1 MGKITQK
8 YRIKKKGLRSKKLTP
23 FFNFRTL
30 LRVFIKNERYMKI
43 NINHPSFISFLDNVT
58 NSILSNITIENYFKL
73 SQEKKM
79 SVLYTVFKL
88 MKKSLSVRTKLSDTE
103 MIAFVTVLWKKNEES
118 ENYEFAA
125 ILHDIANNFE
135 AVNEF
140 TKTIKRQTRTVKT
153 EKPNN
158 G

>member
-1 MGKITQK
+1 
-8 YRIKKKGLRSKKLTP
+8 
-23 FFNFRTL
+23 
-30 LRVFIKNERYMKI
+30 MKI

-58 NSILSNITIENYFKL
+58 TTILSNITIENYFKL
-73 SQEKKM
+73 TQEKKM

-88 MKKSLSVRTKLSDTE
+88 MRKSLSVRAKLTDME
-103 MIAFVTVLWKKNEES
+103 MRAFVTVLWKKNEES

-125 ILHDIANNFE
+125 VLNDIANNFD

-140 TKTIKRQTRTVKT
+140 TKTIKRQSRTIKT
-153 EKPNN
+153 DKTNN

>member
-1 MGKITQK
+1 
-8 YRIKKKGLRSKKLTP
+8 
-23 FFNFRTL
+23 
-30 LRVFIKNERYMKI
+30 MKI

-73 SQEKKM
+73 TQEKKM

-88 MKKSLSVRTKLSDTE
+88 MKKSLSVRAKLSDAE
-103 MIAFVTVLWKKNEES
+103 MIAFVTVLWKKNEEA

-140 TKTIKRQTRTVKT
+140 TKTIKRQTRVLKT

>member
-1 MGKITQK
+1 
-8 YRIKKKGLRSKKLTP
+8 
-23 FFNFRTL
+23 
-30 LRVFIKNERYMKI
+30 MKV

-58 NSILSNITIENYFKL
+58 NTILSNISVENYFKL
-73 SQEKKM
+73 TQEKKM

-88 MKKSLSVRTKLSDTE
+88 MKKSLSVRAKLTDME
-103 MIAFVTVLWKKNEES
+103 MRAFISVLWKKNEEI

-125 ILHDIANNFE
+125 ILNDISNNFD

-140 TKTIKRQTRTVKT
+140 TKTIKRQTRVVKI
-153 EKPNN
+153 EKPKN